1 MTMPSTEF
9 YRFDPLTGCNN
20 FLGFLEALD
29 HLASNEKKQPIS
41 ILYTD
46 LNHMQMLNQIKGRP
60 YGDSVLRWLAI
71 VLQEETEA
79 AVYRLG
85 GDEFAVILTS
95 GRRSSHQ
102 EQLKRIFERLNREG
116 EHLGMPAPVARI
128 SLVHYDD
135 DADISPNNIMFQ
147 LIGAMLE
154 VKTNQNRTISIFMAK
169 DLMGAEE
176 NPQEAEDQTNR
187 TLRWIANSALQSV
200 FQISRRLDEAQKA
213 SYFDSISGLPNMR
226 AALLKLD
233 KAINEANA
241 TKQPFSIL
249 LIDGDNLRLYNNI
262 SYAAGDEMI
271 HSMGR
276 VLSECLRPGDFI
288 ARWRTGDELIVILP
302 NTAEEGA
309 KVVGERFC
317 LAIREASK
325 GWTFP
330 TTISIGIAVYP
341 KFGDTVNALID
352 VAEAANKCAKDAGKD
367 RVIPAD
373 QVGMK
378 LAPI

>member
-1 MTMPSTEF
+1 MTTPSTEF

-29 HLASNEKKQPIS
+29 LLASDEKKQAIS

-46 LNHMQMLNQIKGRP
+46 LNHMQMLNQTKGRP

-71 VLQEETEA
+71 VLQEGTEA

-85 GDEFAVILTS
+85 GDEFAVILAD
-95 GRRSSHQ
+95 GIRSFHQ

-116 EHLGMPAPVARI
+116 EQLGMPAPVARI
-128 SLVHYDD
+128 SLIHYDD
-135 DADISPNNIMFQ
+135 DADVSPTNIMFQ
-147 LIGAMLE
+147 LTEAMLE
-154 VKTNQNRTISIFMAK
+154 VKTNQNRSISIFMAK
-169 DLMGAEE
+169 DLMGAEA
-176 NPQEAEDQTNR
+176 NPQEAENKTCR

-200 FQISRRLDEAQKA
+200 FQISRRLDEAQKD

-233 KAINEANA
+233 KAITEATA
-241 TKQPFSIL
+241 AKQAFAIL

-271 HSMGR
+271 QCMGK

-302 NTAEEGA
+302 NTTDEGA

-325 GWTFP
+325 NWTFP

-341 KFGDTVNALID
+341 KHGDQVNALVD
-352 VAEAANKCAKDAGKD
+352 VAESANKRAKDAGKD
-367 RVIPAD
+367 RVILANYD
-373 QVGMK
+373 EMK
-378 LAPI
+378 LAVV